1 VEDITARYPCVV
13 PERQG
18 RENMRRGEEMRGRV
32 EAKGEVRREEK
43 RERRRNV
50 VKMIAPSN
58 LLLSIMFMSMS
69 NEM

>member
-13 PERQG
+13 PEMQG

-32 EAKGEVRREEK
+32 EAKGEARREEK

-50 VKMIAPSN
+50 VKMVAPSN

-69 NEM
+69 NET